1 MFERPEAGE
10 RAILVH
16 VDFKLQSHKTD
27 LNEFTELVISAGATP
42 VATIR
47 TSRDRPDPRF
57 FIGTGKAEL
66 LKSTLSENEAEVV
79 LVNHEL
85 SPAQER
91 NLENLLECR
100 VIDRTRLILDI
111 FAQRA
116 RSFEGKLQ
124 VELAQLK
131 HLSTRLVRGWTHLER
146 QKGGIGLRGPGE
158 TQLESDRR
166 MIGQRIKQINERL
179 KRVRKQRQQS
189 ARSRSRALLSTVSI
203 VGYTNAGKSTLFN
216 RLTGSDNYTADQ
228 LFATLDTTLRRFN
241 VTGEHPVLLSDTVG
255 FIRDLPPELI
265 AAFQATLEETKDAAL
280 LLHVVDC
287 GAEDRGEHIEQ
298 VENVLERIGA
308 REAPIIEVFNK
319 IDLLDDVEPHVERGN
334 DGLITRVWISAN
346 TGAGLHLLL
355 ESIAEHLNE
364 SKVHK
369 RITLPPQAG
378 RLRAKLYSLGAVI
391 DDTPLPTGGWS
402 IEITL
407 GLARWATL
415 VEKTGSEFEAFDVID
430 EADTRPV
437 GESQTEIVSV

>member
-10 RAILVH
+10 RAVLVQ
-16 VDFKLQSHKTD
+16 VDFKQHSQQPD
-27 LNEFTELVISAGATP
+27 LDEFVELVISAGATP
-42 VATIR
+42 VTTVR
-47 TSRDRPDPRF
+47 TSRDRPDPRL
-57 FIGTGKAEL
+57 FIGTGKAEE
-66 LKSTLSENEAEVV
+66 LKLCVSDNHAEVV

-91 NLENLLECR
+91 NLEQLLDCR

-179 KRVRKQRQQS
+179 NRVRRQRQQS

-216 RLTGSDNYTADQ
+216 RLTGSDNYAADQ

-280 LLHVVDC
+280 LLHVVDSDA
-287 GAEDRGEHIEQ
+287 AERGEHIEQ
-298 VENVLERIGA
+298 VERVLERIGA
-308 REAPIIEVFNK
+308 GAASMIEVFNK
-319 IDLLDDVEPHVERGN
+319 IDLLDHVEPHVERGD
-334 DGLITRVWISAN
+334 DGLVTRVWVSAN
-346 TGAGLHLLL
+346 TGAGLPLLL
-355 ESIAEHLNE
+355 EAIAERLND

-369 RITLPPQAG
+369 QVTLPPQAG

-391 DDTPLPTGGWS
+391 KESPLDTGGWT

-407 GLARWATL
+407 GTARWAAL
-415 VEKTGSEFEAFDVID
+415 MEKFVDELDVSDLTDARSRD
-430 EADTRPV
+430 EAQAEI
-437 GESQTEIVSV
+437 ESV